1 MSIQRY
7 YYDRLDEMFN
17 EDSDGPVVFYEDHAE
32 LMAGL
37 QRHNE
42 RMQQALQVLID
53 HGVTCLVCDDP
64 HIDLDLQDIL
74 ENV

>member
-7 YYDRLDEMFN
+7 DYLGALPEFAVAEGRF
-17 EDSDGPVVFYEDHAE
+17 VRYEDHAE
-32 LMAGL
+32 LVEGL
-37 QRHNE
+37 RRHNE
-42 RMQQALQVLID
+42 RMQHVLQVLID